1 MIVLTFCYK
10 RDIPFAE
17 NYYFNSHLPNLSRKT
32 VLEMGASKYE
42 VKKVL
47 SSADGSS
54 APYSFIFNLYFE
66 SKDALETFIS
76 DPRIKVLQDDVSN
89 YYIGKQDIFIE
100 EIVTSFTSAYSANGQ
115 DS

>member
-10 RDIPFAE
+10 RDIPFDE
-17 NYYFNSHLPNLSRKT
+17 TYYFNSHLPLLSRKT

-66 SKDALETFIS
+66 SKEALDVFVS
-76 DPRIKVLQDDVSN
+76 DPRIKALQDDVSN
-89 YYIGKQDIFIE
+89 YYIGEQDIYIE
-100 EIVTSFTSAYSANGQ
+100 EVVASFTAADLY
-115 DS
+115 